1 MLIKSIRLYY
11 FTYFL
16 SNAIL
21 LFSAKVAFF
30 AQGEFMSTTEIL
42 LFIAKV
48 LAGTGVF
55 LVGVH
60 LLTQNIEQLATNRIK
75 TLFNKTADK
84 KLLNVGIGT
93 ISTALLQSSGVTTV
107 LIVGFVNVGIMT
119 LGQATAMIMGANIG
133 TTITAQIAALSAFP
147 ITTYIQVLAC
157 IGMLMTILWSNEK
170 VQNIGYILSGFGL
183 VFIGLAIMS
192 DVMAANQHALQGV
205 FETATNPFLLFFIGI
220 ISTALV
226 QSSSATTSVIIA
238 MSVAGLS
245 IGTGKNEI
253 LYIILGTNIGSCVTA
268 LMSSIG
274 ASTNAKRASLIHLL
288 FNFLGAIIFFV
299 MLMIWDDFMDVTLKR
314 WFHEPATQIAMFHT
328 FFNVTC
334 TVIFLPMSSLFVK
347 ASTLI
352 IKDKHDDV
360 EVTYI
365 DERIMTSS
373 SIAIEQLKKELM
385 LIADMSMNTF
395 ETSYIAFCERD
406 TTKATPIQ
414 KKVDQINAKSQ
425 NLINYLIKVSAQC
438 SQPEE
443 SIIADMH
450 NDIGDVLRIVDIADN
465 FVKYTKRTVEKN
477 IEFSEEVKV
486 QLNEMVQ
493 KLNIMFSLVK
503 SCVLNNDVS
512 VLSQIDEIE
521 EQVDKA
527 KKMLVEGHIERLN
540 NKHCKPESSGIFINL
555 VSNLERLGDHL
566 TFIAHTVK

>member
-170 VQNIGYILSGFGL
+170 VQNIGYILAGFGL

-288 FNFLGAIIFFV
+288 FNLLGAIIFFV

-486 QLNEMVQ
+486 QLNDMVQ

>member
-1 MLIKSIRLYY
+1 
-11 FTYFL
+11 
-16 SNAIL
+16 
-21 LFSAKVAFF
+21 
-30 AQGEFMSTTEIL
+30 
-42 LFIAKV
+42 
-48 LAGTGVF
+48 
-55 LVGVH
+55 
-60 LLTQNIEQLATNRIK
+60 
-75 TLFNKTADK
+75 
-84 KLLNVGIGT
+84 
-93 ISTALLQSSGVTTV
+93 
-107 LIVGFVNVGIMT
+107 
-119 LGQATAMIMGANIG
+119 
-133 TTITAQIAALSAFP
+133 
-147 ITTYIQVLAC
+147 
-157 IGMLMTILWSNEK
+157 
-170 VQNIGYILSGFGL
+170 
-183 VFIGLAIMS
+183 
-192 DVMAANQHALQGV
+192 
-205 FETATNPFLLFFIGI
+205 
-220 ISTALV
+220 
-226 QSSSATTSVIIA
+226 
-238 MSVAGLS
+238 
-245 IGTGKNEI
+245 
-253 LYIILGTNIGSCVTA
+253 
-268 LMSSIG
+268 MSSIG

-395 ETSYIAFCERD
+395 ETSYKAFCERD

-486 QLNEMVQ
+486 QLNDMVQ

>member
-1 MLIKSIRLYY
+1 
-11 FTYFL
+11 
-16 SNAIL
+16 
-21 LFSAKVAFF
+21 
-30 AQGEFMSTTEIL
+30 MSTTEIL

-170 VQNIGYILSGFGL
+170 VQNIGYILAGFGL

-205 FETATNPFLLFFIGI
+205 FETATNPLLLFFIGI

-486 QLNEMVQ
+486 QLNDMVQ

>member
-21 LFSAKVAFF
+21 LFSVKVAFF

-170 VQNIGYILSGFGL
+170 VQNIGYILAGFGL

-192 DVMAANQHALQGV
+192 DVMADNQHALQGV

-220 ISTALV
+220 VSTALV

-299 MLMIWDDFMDVTLKR
+299 MLMIWDAFMDVTLKR

-328 FFNVTC
+328 LFNVLC
-334 TVIFLPMSSLFVK
+334 TVIFLPISSLFVK
-347 ASTLI
+347 VSTLI

-395 ETSYIAFCERD
+395 ETSYKAFCERD

-486 QLNEMVQ
+486 QLNDMVQ

-512 VLSQIDEIE
+512 VLTQIDEIE

>member
-21 LFSAKVAFF
+21 LLSAKVAFF

-170 VQNIGYILSGFGL
+170 VQNIGYILAGFGL

>member
-21 LFSAKVAFF
+21 LSSVKVAFF

-170 VQNIGYILSGFGL
+170 VQNIGYILAGFGL

-192 DVMAANQHALQGV
+192 DVMADNQHALQGV

-220 ISTALV
+220 VSTALV

-328 FFNVTC
+328 LFNVLC
-334 TVIFLPMSSLFVK
+334 TVIFLPISSLFVK
-347 ASTLI
+347 VSTLI

-395 ETSYIAFCERD
+395 ETSYKAFCERD

-486 QLNEMVQ
+486 QLNDMVQ

-512 VLSQIDEIE
+512 VLTQIDEIE

>member
-55 LVGVH
+55 LAGVH

-170 VQNIGYILSGFGL
+170 VQNIGYILAGFGL

-288 FNFLGAIIFFV
+288 FNFLGAMIFFV

-486 QLNEMVQ
+486 QLNDMVQ

>member
-21 LFSAKVAFF
+21 LLGAKVAFF

-170 VQNIGYILSGFGL
+170 VQNIGYILAGFGL

-395 ETSYIAFCERD
+395 ETSYKAFCERD

>member
-21 LFSAKVAFF
+21 LLSAKVAFF

-147 ITTYIQVLAC
+147 ITTYIQVLSC

-170 VQNIGYILSGFGL
+170 VQNIGYILAGFGL

-385 LIADMSMNTF
+385 LIADMSMSTF

-486 QLNEMVQ
+486 QLNDMVQ

>member
-170 VQNIGYILSGFGL
+170 VQNIGYILAGFGL

-288 FNFLGAIIFFV
+288 FNFLGAMIFFV

-486 QLNEMVQ
+486 QLNDMVQ

>member
-170 VQNIGYILSGFGL
+170 VQNIGYILAGFGL

-288 FNFLGAIIFFV
+288 FNFLGAMIFFV

-385 LIADMSMNTF
+385 LIADMSMSTF

-486 QLNEMVQ
+486 QLNDMVQ

>member
-170 VQNIGYILSGFGL
+170 VQNIGYILAGFGL

-205 FETATNPFLLFFIGI
+205 FETATNPFLLFLIGI

-288 FNFLGAIIFFV
+288 FNFLGAMIFFV

-328 FFNVTC
+328 FFNVIC

-486 QLNEMVQ
+486 QLNDMVQ

>member
-21 LFSAKVAFF
+21 LFSVKVAFF

-170 VQNIGYILSGFGL
+170 VQNIGYILAGFGL

-192 DVMAANQHALQGV
+192 DVMADNQHALQGV
-205 FETATNPFLLFFIGI
+205 FETTTNPFLLFFIGI
-220 ISTALV
+220 VSTALV

-328 FFNVTC
+328 LFNVLC
-334 TVIFLPMSSLFVK
+334 TVIFLPISSLFVK
-347 ASTLI
+347 VSTLI

-395 ETSYIAFCERD
+395 ETSYKAFCERD

-486 QLNEMVQ
+486 QLNDMVQ

-512 VLSQIDEIE
+512 VLTQIDEIE

>member
-21 LFSAKVAFF
+21 LFGVKVAFF

-157 IGMLMTILWSNEK
+157 VGMLMTILWSNEK
-170 VQNIGYILSGFGL
+170 VQNIGYILAGFGL
-183 VFIGLAIMS
+183 VFVGLAIMS

-220 ISTALV
+220 VSTALV

-328 FFNVTC
+328 FFNVIC

-347 ASTLI
+347 ISTLI

-385 LIADMSMNTF
+385 LIADMSMSTF
-395 ETSYIAFCERD
+395 ETSYKAFCERD

-486 QLNEMVQ
+486 QLNDMVQ

-512 VLSQIDEIE
+512 VLTQIDEIE

>member
-170 VQNIGYILSGFGL
+170 VQNIGYILAGFGL
-183 VFIGLAIMS
+183 IFIGLAIMS

-288 FNFLGAIIFFV
+288 FNFLGAMIFFV

-486 QLNEMVQ
+486 QLNDMVQ

>member
-1 MLIKSIRLYY
+1 
-11 FTYFL
+11 
-16 SNAIL
+16 
-21 LFSAKVAFF
+21 
-30 AQGEFMSTTEIL
+30 MSTTEIL

-170 VQNIGYILSGFGL
+170 VQNIGYILAGFGL

-192 DVMAANQHALQGV
+192 DVMADNQHALQGV

-220 ISTALV
+220 VSTALV

-328 FFNVTC
+328 LFNVLC
-334 TVIFLPMSSLFVK
+334 TVIFLPISSLFVK
-347 ASTLI
+347 VSTLI

-395 ETSYIAFCERD
+395 ETSYKAFCERD

-486 QLNEMVQ
+486 QLNDMVQ

-512 VLSQIDEIE
+512 VLTQIDEIE

>member
-486 QLNEMVQ
+486 QLNDMVQ

>member
-170 VQNIGYILSGFGL
+170 VQNIGYILAGFGL

-205 FETATNPFLLFFIGI
+205 FETATNPFLLFFVGI

-486 QLNEMVQ
+486 QLNDMVQ

>member
-21 LFSAKVAFF
+21 LFSVKVAFF

-170 VQNIGYILSGFGL
+170 VQNIGYILAGFGL

-192 DVMAANQHALQGV
+192 DVMADNQHALQGV

-220 ISTALV
+220 VSTALV

-328 FFNVTC
+328 LFNVLC
-334 TVIFLPMSSLFVK
+334 TVIFLPISSLFVK
-347 ASTLI
+347 VSTLI

-395 ETSYIAFCERD
+395 ETSYKAFCERD

-486 QLNEMVQ
+486 QLNDMVQ

-512 VLSQIDEIE
+512 VLTQIDEIE

>member
-1 MLIKSIRLYY
+1 
-11 FTYFL
+11 
-16 SNAIL
+16 
-21 LFSAKVAFF
+21 
-30 AQGEFMSTTEIL
+30 MSTTEIL

-170 VQNIGYILSGFGL
+170 VQNIGYILAGFGL

-288 FNFLGAIIFFV
+288 FNFLGAMIFFV

-486 QLNEMVQ
+486 QLNDMVQ

>member
-21 LFSAKVAFF
+21 LLSAKVAFF

-170 VQNIGYILSGFGL
+170 VQNIGYILAGFGL

-288 FNFLGAIIFFV
+288 FNFLGAMIFFV

-385 LIADMSMNTF
+385 LIADMSMSTF

-486 QLNEMVQ
+486 QLNDMVQ